1 MERLARGGGVF
12 TSLHQRMLSL
22 LSTAII
28 AKAKVSAARD
38 EPTVALSD
46 ADGLPD
52 GLPSGAQARAAG
64 TERVGSWEAGVWGTS
79 SGRGRGPGTRPHAG
93 QHYGWATARHIRCE
107 NPLGR
112 PQSRRRFEA

>member
-52 GLPSGAQARAAG
+52 GLPSRYHGAQARGWDGESRILGGGSVGNIVGARARASHASARWSTLRLGYSAAH
-64 TERVGSWEAGVWGTS
+64 T
-79 SGRGRGPGTRPHAG
+79 
-93 QHYGWATARHIRCE
+93 
-107 NPLGR
+107 L
-112 PQSRRRFEA
+112 